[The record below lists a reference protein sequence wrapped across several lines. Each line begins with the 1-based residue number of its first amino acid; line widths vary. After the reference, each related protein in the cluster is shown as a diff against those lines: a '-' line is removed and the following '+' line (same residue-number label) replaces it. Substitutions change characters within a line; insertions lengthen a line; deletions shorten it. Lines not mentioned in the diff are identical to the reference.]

1 MCSTFF
7 GSNQQ
12 KIQMISN
19 GKEFCLWL
27 VFTKNFLYMLF
38 DLRCSSLW
46 EIVQQNSFILL
57 FDMFFKDIWYM
68 KYGNTLKVIKGN
80 LPLIESN
87 IKTWFDKQQTFI
99 LIFKAISDSFSY
111 LKNRI
116 LILYENDHFIIL
128 CRKAA
133 SF

>member
-1 MCSTFF
+1 
-7 GSNQQ
+7 
-12 KIQMISN
+12 
-19 GKEFCLWL
+19 
-27 VFTKNFLYMLF
+27 
-38 DLRCSSLW
+38 
-46 EIVQQNSFILL
+46 
-57 FDMFFKDIWYM
+57 M
-68 KYGNTLKVIKGN
+68 KYGNTLKIIKGN

>member
-12 KIQMISN
+12 KIQTISN

-68 KYGNTLKVIKGN
+68 KYRNTLKVIKGN